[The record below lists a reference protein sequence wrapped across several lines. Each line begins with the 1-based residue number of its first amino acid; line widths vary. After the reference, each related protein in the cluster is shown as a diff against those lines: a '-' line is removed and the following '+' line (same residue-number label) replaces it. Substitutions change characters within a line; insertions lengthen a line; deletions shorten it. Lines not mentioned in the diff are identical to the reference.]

1 MHHKIITVSLFSCAF
16 VAIAAAQQKDFHDK
30 DLSGKSFNAASL
42 NNADFSDAVLQ
53 HCDFYGASLKKAN
66 FNGADL
72 KNCGLAKADLTGADL
87 RGISQIG
94 FIDGTILNEAN
105 LEGVDMQACGSIY
118 GCKFRKANLRNTKGW
133 KLVGACDF
141 SGADLR
147 GANFRAMVPDSTA
160 RFSKAIYDEE
170 TTWPDGFDPQSVG
183 AVLAKADAAKDESSS
198 SETKTKPPTK
208 AMETKAEDAEQTKT
222 KPDGD

>member
-1 MHHKIITVSLFSCAF
+1 MYQKLVAVSLSLALT
-16 VAIAAAQQKDFHDK
+16 AAASFAQQKDFHDK
-30 DLSGKSFNAASL
+30 DLSGKSFSGASL

-53 HCDFYGASLKKAN
+53 NCDFHGASLKKAN

-72 KNCGLAKADLTGADL
+72 KNAGFAQADLTGADL

-94 FIDGTILNEAN
+94 FISNTILNEAN

-118 GCKFRKANLRNTKGW
+118 GCKFRKANLKNSKGW

-147 GANFRAMVPDSTA
+147 GANFRGMTPDNTA
-160 RFSKAIYDEE
+160 RFNKAIYDEE
-170 TTWPDGFDPQSVG
+170 TTWPDGFDPKSVG
-183 AVLAKADAAKDESSS
+183 AVMSAADKEPVDAETQKSSAKAGHNAESKDE
-198 SETKTKPPTK
+198 
-208 AMETKAEDAEQTKT
+208 
-222 KPDGD
+222 